1 MTATAP
7 SAPLPRRTPVLRKY
21 ALYALP
27 DGFTLPRG
35 DAGFRTLCDEARVL
49 LNRGGIRPCLHPMG
63 DGCTLIA
70 FTHAGKNDI
79 PARAVNRGTG
89 QPYTL
94 YYPPRNSE
102 IILIDEPHRL
112 VYLSPYHPT
121 YAGAL
126 AEIVLRLCAPT
137 VDLIPAPLSLGLL
150 RAFPREYQCPSADRL
165 WTYIALLRV
174 LLREYG
180 RNPAEIRLAW
190 GSDAFEKFRLGE
202 YACRGDLLSAGLA
215 INPLHS
221 SRTYTL
227 DFTNV
232 GPAPRIRGTLT
243 AANLPAVGDFIS
255 ACLLDPAA
263 ASAG

>member
-7 SAPLPRRTPVLRKY
+7 SVPRRTPVLRQY
-21 ALYALP
+21 ALYTLP
-27 DGFTLPRG
+27 EGFSLPRG
-35 DAGFRTLCDEARVL
+35 DAGLRALCDEARVL
-49 LNRGGIRPCLHPMG
+49 LNRGGIKPCLHPMG
-63 DGCTLIA
+63 DGCTLLA

-112 VYLSPYHPT
+112 VYLSPYHRT

-137 VDLIPAPLSLGLL
+137 VDLVPAPLSLGLL
-150 RAFPREYQCPSADRL
+150 RTLPREYQRPSADCL
-165 WTYIALLRV
+165 WSYIALIRV

-180 RNPAEIRLAW
+180 RNPAEMRLTW
-190 GSDAFEKFRLGE
+190 KSDAFEKFRLGE
-202 YACRGDLLSAGLA
+202 YAWHGDLLSAGLA
-215 INPLHS
+215 IKPLHS
-221 SRTYTL
+221 SRAYTL
-227 DFTNV
+227 ELTDV

-255 ACLLDPAA
+255 ACLLDPDA